1 LDPTLAHALGA
12 VIFDMDGVLADTEPI
27 QEAALAL
34 FLEVRGKSL
43 SPDYYAETIG
53 LDYRAFWADLIAR
66 YGLSES
72 VEDCVAGYEP
82 ILLDRLVELEA
93 APGATDLVRALEAAG
108 VPIAVA
114 SSSFRPVVEATLGAI
129 GLRAAFNAVV
139 SGDEVG
145 EGKPAPEIYL
155 RAAGRLGV
163 EPGRCVA
170 IEDSA
175 NGVRAAIAAGM
186 ACLGIVTPYSTS
198 DQLRATRTVRS
209 LAEVTPRDLA
219 EMVRDRA

>member
-1 LDPTLAHALGA
+1 LEPRLAHSLGA

-27 QEAALAL
+27 QEAALAA
-34 FLEVRGKSL
+34 FLELRGKSL
-43 SPDYYAETIG
+43 SPNYYAETIG
-53 LDYRAFWADLIAR
+53 LDYRAFWTDLIAR

-72 VEDCVAGYEP
+72 VEECVSGYEP
-82 ILLDRLVELEA
+82 MLLGRLVGLEA
-93 APGATDLVRALEAAG
+93 APGATELVRALKAAG
-108 VPIAVA
+108 VPMAVA

-129 GLRAAFNAVV
+129 GLREAFNAVV
-139 SGDEVG
+139 SGDEVTN
-145 EGKPAPEIYL
+145 GKPAPEIYL

-186 ACLGIVTPYSTS
+186 ACLGIVTAYSTS
-198 DQLRATRTVRS
+198 EQLRATRTVRS
-209 LAEVTPRDLA
+209 LSEVVPGDLA
-219 EMVRDRA
+219 EMAGDRA